1 MQGVL
6 YLLRIGLD
14 VEVNIDILA
23 ARRLDGVTDIARAG
37 AFLGQVW
44 ENWTPE
50 QVSPRN
56 APEEQVSHPIMQHW

>member
-37 AFLGQVW
+37 AFLGQV
-44 ENWTPE
+44 
-50 QVSPRN
+50 
-56 APEEQVSHPIMQHW
+56 